1 MALLINKDSDKNKII
16 SINPANLEVLGE
28 ADVFDF
34 DSVKNKVEQS
44 RQAFKSWSNLTLRDR
59 AGYLLQLR
67 DLMIKKLDDLALLIT
82 KENGKPLAESI
93 TAELLPVIDMIS
105 TYTSNLSMVPTKED
119 ISLGKW
125 AFLNKKSYVRY
136 ESLGVIGIISPW
148 NYPFSIPVG
157 QIVSALLCGNT
168 VVLKPS
174 EHTPLIGLE
183 IEKLFK
189 ESGFPEN
196 VVSVVTG
203 FGETGAHLINSK
215 VSKVV
220 FTGSVATGKKIMAH
234 ASSTL
239 TPVVLELGGKD
250 PMIVLKD
257 ANLDVTSSGA
267 VWGAFTNAGQVC
279 ASIER
284 VYVHE
289 SIADEF
295 IYEVVKK
302 TKLLKQGIGT
312 DKNNESGPMISI
324 SQMDIVK
331 EQLDDAVKNG
341 AKILVGGSKNED
353 LEGFFFKPTIIT
365 NLNNS
370 FKIIQ
375 EETFG
380 PVMPIIKYSSE
391 DELLEMVNDSKYAL
405 TASIWTSD
413 IKKAE
418 QLAKK
423 VEAGTV
429 SINDCVSSFALCQTP
444 WGGPKESGI
453 GRTHGRFG
461 FLEFVEPKHIHID
474 NNINMKRF
482 WWYGYNENRY
492 DMFKQAINLLFTTN
506 KVNALPKLI
515 KDFMNNKTL

>member
-1 MALLINKDSDKNKII
+1 MALLINKEIDTTKIT

-28 ADVFDF
+28 AEIFDF
-34 DSVKNKVEQS
+34 ESVKNKVELS
-44 RQAFKSWSNLTLRDR
+44 KKAFKEWSKLTLKDR
-59 AGYLLQLR
+59 AAYLLQLR
-67 DLMIKKLDDLALLIT
+67 DIIVNKLDDLALLIT
-82 KENGKPLAESI
+82 NENGKPLAESI
-93 TAELLPVIDMIS
+93 TAELLPIIDMIS
-105 TYTSNLSMVPTKED
+105 TYTSNTNLVPTKED

-125 AFLNKKSYVRY
+125 AFLNKKSYVKY
-136 ESLGVIGIISPW
+136 EPLGVIGIISPW

-157 QIVSALLCGNT
+157 QIIAALLCGNT

-174 EHTPLIGLE
+174 EHTSLIGLE

-189 ESGFPEN
+189 EAGFPEN
-196 VVSVVTG
+196 VVSVITG
-203 FGETGAHLINSK
+203 YGETGANLIDAK
-215 VSKVV
+215 VSKIV

-234 ASSTL
+234 AATSL
-239 TPVVLELGGKD
+239 TPVILELGGKD

-257 ANLDVTSSGA
+257 ANIDVASSGA

-284 VYVHE
+284 VYVHK

-295 IYEVVKK
+295 TYEVLKK
-302 TKLLKQGIGT
+302 TKKLTQGIGT
-312 DKNNESGPMISI
+312 NKSNECGPMISLA
-324 SQMDIVK
+324 QMEIVK
-331 EQLDDAVKNG
+331 DQLQNAVKKG
-341 AKILVGGSKNED
+341 GKILIGGERNES
-353 LEGFFFKPTIIT
+353 LEGFFFNPTVIT
-365 NLNNS
+365 SVDNS
-370 FKIIQ
+370 FQIIQ

-380 PVMPIIKYSSE
+380 PVLPIITYE
-391 DELLEMVNDSKYAL
+391 TEEEVIALANDSKYAL

-413 IKKAE
+413 IKKA
-418 QLAKK
+418 QKMANQI
-423 VEAGTV
+423 EAGTV

-453 GRTHGRFG
+453 GRTHGKFG
-461 FLEFVEPKHIHID
+461 FFEFLEPKHVHID

-482 WWYGYNENRY
+482 WWYGYDENRF
-492 DMFKQAINLLFTTN
+492 DMFKQAINLLFTKN